1 MFDIIIC
8 VKLFYNV
15 KVDFEREKNIKK
27 NKEITIPYLGK
38 IHRRTR
44 SDVEQMKLQAL
55 NIIQLERVFFLL
67 LIGVP

>member
-8 VKLFYNV
+8 MKLFYNV
-15 KVDFEREKNIKK
+15 KVDFEREKNIQK
-27 NKEITIPYLGK
+27 NKEITLPYLGK